1 MNLQFCESITGK
13 QLDEFTRSSSCN
25 NIYQTEGWAQVKKEW
40 SAKYVGM
47 RQDGELCGA
56 AMILFRSLPMG
67 MKLAYIP
74 RGPIMDYT
82 NFEQMEFFL
91 SSIRKFCAKQGAVE
105 CKFDPY
111 LIIGSYELD
120 QKEAAWN
127 ARSPIPQQLAKARA
141 HFAGYTKLLSETV
154 QPRFQLCFPYQEN
167 WEAAFPKK
175 TREKI
180 HNSFAKGIQ
189 IEVWGIEHVH
199 ELAEMIE
206 YTERRKNIHLRN
218 KDYFRTIM
226 ENFGDQAC
234 ILAAHLHCDHALA
247 LVDQKQQGLRDHLQE
262 LDEKANKKR
271 KQLEKQISD
280 LDEEKAKLRQQ
291 AEEDGSDILVSA
303 LLLVHDGTTCELL
316 YSGLNEKYRRY
327 LAAYALRFRGIQ
339 WAFEQGCT
347 RFNFGGV
354 EGTLDDGLF
363 TFKSSFV
370 PKIDVYLGEF
380 SLACKPLLYP
390 IWTKLLPK
398 VKEWRR
404 QWLRRESR

>member
-1 MNLQFCESITGK
+1 M
-13 QLDEFTRSSSCN
+13 
-25 NIYQTEGWAQVKKEW
+25 
-40 SAKYVGM
+40 
-47 RQDGELCGA
+47 
-56 AMILFRSLPMG
+56 
-67 MKLAYIP
+67 
-74 RGPIMDYT
+74 
-82 NFEQMEFFL
+82 
-91 SSIRKFCAKQGAVE
+91 
-105 CKFDPY
+105 
-111 LIIGSYELD
+111 
-120 QKEAAWN
+120 
-127 ARSPIPQQLAKARA
+127 
-141 HFAGYTKLLSETV
+141 
-154 QPRFQLCFPYQEN
+154 
-167 WEAAFPKK
+167 
-175 TREKI
+175 
-180 HNSFAKGIQ
+180 
-189 IEVWGIEHVH
+189 
-199 ELAEMIE
+199 
-206 YTERRKNIHLRN
+206 
-218 KDYFRTIM
+218 
-226 ENFGDQAC
+226 
-234 ILAAHLHCDHALA
+234 
-247 LVDQKQQGLRDHLQE
+247 DQKQQGLRDHLQE

>member
-141 HFAGYTKLLSETV
+141 HFACYTKLLSENV
-154 QPRFQLCFPYQEN
+154 QPRFQLCFPYQ
-167 WEAAFPKK
+167 
-175 TREKI
+175 
-180 HNSFAKGIQ
+180 
-189 IEVWGIEHVH
+189 
-199 ELAEMIE
+199 
-206 YTERRKNIHLRN
+206 
-218 KDYFRTIM
+218 
-226 ENFGDQAC
+226 
-234 ILAAHLHCDHALA
+234 
-247 LVDQKQQGLRDHLQE
+247 
-262 LDEKANKKR
+262 
-271 KQLEKQISD
+271 
-280 LDEEKAKLRQQ
+280 
-291 AEEDGSDILVSA
+291 
-303 LLLVHDGTTCELL
+303 
-316 YSGLNEKYRRY
+316 
-327 LAAYALRFRGIQ
+327 
-339 WAFEQGCT
+339 
-347 RFNFGGV
+347 
-354 EGTLDDGLF
+354 
-363 TFKSSFV
+363 
-370 PKIDVYLGEF
+370 
-380 SLACKPLLYP
+380 
-390 IWTKLLPK
+390 
-398 VKEWRR
+398 
-404 QWLRRESR
+404 